1 VSSEPTTSN
10 FIYNI
15 IDEDIKN
22 NVYENNMIQTRFP
35 PEPNGYLH
43 IGHAKSI
50 LLNYNTSQKYH
61 GKFHLRFD
69 DTNPVK
75 EDIEYVESI
84 KEDIKWL
91 GVNWEDNIFFASNYF
106 EKMYN
111 YAIELIQKGLA
122 YVDDLTAEEIK
133 NYRGTLTS
141 PGKESPYR
149 NRSIQDNLA
158 LFTSMKAGEFSDGS
172 KVLRAIIDMSSPNI
186 NLRDPIIYRIL
197 HAHHHNTSDAWCIYP
212 MYDYAHPIED
222 AIEGITH
229 SICTLEFEDHRPFYN
244 WLLENLDDY
253 KIKRP
258 KQIEFAKLQLSR
270 AIIGKRFIRELVD
283 TGVVDGWDDPRLMTI
298 SGMRRRGITSEA
310 IQKFCD
316 EIGVAKSN
324 SLVDIAMFEHFIRD
338 DLKTKTIRVMAVL
351 DPIKVIITNY
361 PEGEIEWLDMLNN
374 QDNESLGNRKIPFG
388 REIYIEKDDFMEE
401 PPKKY
406 FRLFPGN
413 EVRLMGAYFIKCNEV
428 IKDNNGNITQLHC
441 TYDPETKSGSGFTGR
456 KVKGTLHWVCAT
468 DCVESEIRLY
478 DYLLKAEDE
487 VIEDGEDHST
497 KINPNSLRVITGYLE
512 PELAKAKSGDKFQF
526 VRNGYFVL
534 DSKDST
540 DDKLVFNLTVN
551 LKSSWKPNK

>member
-1 VSSEPTTSN
+1 MSSEPTTSN